1 MAFNKNNDD
10 FSMEVVDNFDFII
23 EEGSNSSVNLR
34 KVSWNGRE
42 PKLDI
47 RKWLYQ
53 DGQERASKGVTLS
66 DEGANELT
74 GVLVEQGFG
83 DTARLVK
90 ALKNRGEFAEIEV
103 TGKIVE
109 DDGSEDYYNPNDL
122 LGGLSNYTMEDEDSN
137 SIEEEE

>member
-10 FSMEVVDNFDFII
+10 FSMEIVDNFDFII

-53 DGQERASKGVTLS
+53 DGQERRPYIRGVESQVSCPRASNCFSKASTSGVS
-66 DEGANELT
+66 
-74 GVLVEQGFG
+74 
-83 DTARLVK
+83 
-90 ALKNRGEFAEIEV
+90 
-103 TGKIVE
+103 
-109 DDGSEDYYNPNDL
+109 
-122 LGGLSNYTMEDEDSN
+122 GLSLGFASQLMISFTTP
-137 SIEEEE
+137 